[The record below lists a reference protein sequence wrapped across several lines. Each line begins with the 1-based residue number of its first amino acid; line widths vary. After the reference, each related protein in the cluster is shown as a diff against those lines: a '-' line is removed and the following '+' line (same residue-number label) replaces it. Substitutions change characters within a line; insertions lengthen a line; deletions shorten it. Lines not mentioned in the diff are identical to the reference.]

1 VFSSILAQSDK
12 MVRWTL
18 TLRFWVSLLM
28 ISCGRWIGMDA
39 SRVTMTESSYN
50 NLVVAISSE
59 TPVSQSG
66 IIIDNIKV
74 FHSFIR

>member
-1 VFSSILAQSDK
+1 MFSSILAQSDK

-28 ISCGRWIGMDA
+28 INSGRWIGIDA
-39 SRVTMTESSYN
+39 SRVTMTNSGYN

-59 TPVSQSG
+59 TPASQSG

-74 FHSFIR
+74 FPSFIR